1 MVRKCAALP
10 QAWEAE
16 QTGFIKKLGAD
27 YGANI
32 FYKRT
37 SNWIMGNA
45 VVFGMDIKKGTVV
58 ATFNYETKKYDN
70 NPSGNHTVIFHSWTS
85 NGMRVMEQGPN
96 WRPRIREIRFDS
108 SQPYHSNAGRFNI
121 VRVLTQVTISGK
133 AGI

>member
-1 MVRKCAALP
+1 LDNGQRGCF
-10 QAWEAE
+10 WY
-16 QTGFIKKLGAD
+16 GYKK
-27 YGANI
+27 
-32 FYKRT
+32 R
-37 SNWIMGNA
+37 
-45 VVFGMDIKKGTVV
+45 TVV